1 MTRPSVGSCSP
12 ATMLKIV
19 LLPQPE
25 DPIRLTKRPAG
36 TDSVTWASASNA
48 PPGVANVML
57 TSSIRS
63 FGEAIAPPSAAA
75 GKLVPPQIVCQE
87 EKLSNIRRARDS
99 ASAPRGHTAYN
110 SDHWRDCTQ
119 WERTPPRSNP
129 LCAHLLGANI

>member
-1 MTRPSVGSCSP
+1 
-12 ATMLKIV
+12 MLKPVV
-19 LLPQPE
+19 LPSHE
-25 DPIRLTKRPAG
+25 DARGRGRRPAG

-110 SDHWRDCTQ
+110 SDHWRDRTQ
-119 WERTPPRSNP
+119 FRGASDPQSCADRGRSRRDRIHCVPNY
-129 LCAHLLGANI
+129 